1 MKTSSSAQPEME
13 DAQARNN
20 NRDDNQQNQNIHATL
35 DSADTV
41 DNGGNTVLH
50 LAVRKNMVER
60 CKLALQD
67 TSYRAMVNSK
77 NKDGETP
84 LHISCVERNRIIAEV
99 LLANGAGIN
108 AIDNLGLTPL
118 HCAIIAQGIFEES
131 EESDRPEDTSLVE
144 LLLAHKKLDKNI
156 KTFHQGATALH
167 LAAAWALPD
176 IVALLLKGGADR
188 HSTTWRGEISLHW
201 AFRTMREDEA
211 NYPKRMIPYLDGT
224 YAGDSGHHGL
234 DDDIPATSNL
244 KIARY
249 GQKLIAAFDIQTEQ
263 ERWGNLL
270 RIAYREK
277 DESMVRYSA
286 HRLYPRRRQKEK
298 ELVTLWLAMRPE
310 RFDTLKEE
318 LLNNIAAEKRG
329 EWRSRN
335 VLDLA
340 AHQGLYEVVKWLL
353 KSNLWTKGERKDA
366 EGRVPDEHRSPKWE
380 TVWDIPFLQ
389 DGRKEDENYRY
400 PQENDDNQFTTE
412 FQSSVFNF
420 YSIGRYSHFL
430 HHLCNVRELL
440 YNGEKGPVRIM
451 DEKATAFKENF
462 PEINTEAYDDSNLRF
477 RWVHLPVN
485 CMEWM
490 KDATTSSFK
499 DKKKNPDYFTATNQ
513 FLLHSWHELPGNSDK
528 DKYMNPTCLRKGIP
542 SMRTPQP
549 GDNGVSDQLALY
561 MPYITFS
568 RPTYKTETEK
578 RLQSAEEVKTRI
590 IHRPKTLDTY
600 HLGTTDDEKARVRDS
615 DQVVFRHFSKNV
627 NAATRKQGHERILKN
642 HEIPI
647 VHIGQL
653 WLWVI
658 DEDTV
663 VTTETHDSHSDSS
676 PIFRNVLNYLNDNRG
691 QLGRDIIPQSLDSF
705 VNFITSFYI
714 NTPFNLT
721 ISLPLPIDND
731 DKRESLHDIFLSSIE
746 RVNSEEGRL
755 RSKFK
760 QEMYDQDEG
769 KKIDGDKT
777 MHSSVTETIEL
788 LSEIKDIKQ
797 ELNIISSVILAQS
810 KVWEQLTNRPR
821 ALDKPVSASRDS
833 EGTGGAGTAEYVL
846 RRISG
851 LLRFAEET
859 QENIESILD
868 LKMNQLSLLQAEE
881 AGRQGTTLMVFTTV
895 TVLFAPLSFLSALF
909 ALNISIFPHSGTD
922 LLYEPGW
929 LFGILFGVTIAIGV
943 IILVYVYRHK
953 FIIKKAKKTPRKEPS
968 SVTEHLEEAPGNHH
982 HHHHHH
988 HNNNQP
994 RNRSARLKI
1003 PESRAFKVWEKVQ
1016 GLRAR
1021 TNTGREILPIARYL
1035 SDK

>member
-1 MKTSSSAQPEME
+1 MKASSGAQSETTE
-13 DAQARNN
+13 TQARNN
-20 NRDDNQQNQNIHATL
+20 ERDENEQNQNIRTAL
-35 DSADTV
+35 DLASTII

-50 LAVRKNMVER
+50 LAARKNMVER
-60 CKLALQD
+60 CELALQN
-67 TSYRAMVNSK
+67 TSCRALLNSK

-84 LHISCVERNRIIAEV
+84 LHIACVERNRTIAEV
-99 LLANGAGIN
+99 LLKNGADIN
-108 AIDNLGLTPL
+108 ATDNLGLTPL
-118 HCAIIAQGIFEES
+118 HCAIIAQGSFEENTG
-131 EESDRPEDTSLVE
+131 SDRPEDTSLIE
-144 LLLAHKKLDKNI
+144 LILAHKEIDKNI

-176 IVALLLKGGADR
+176 AVALLIKEGADR
-188 HSTTWRGEISLHW
+188 HSTTWRGETGLHW
-201 AFRTMREDEA
+201 AFRTMREDEE
-211 NYPKRMIPYLDGT
+211 NYPERMVPYSDGS
-224 YAGDSGHHGL
+224 YASDSGHHSL
-234 DDDIPATSNL
+234 DDMATSSNPE
-244 KIARY
+244 IARY
-249 GQKLIAAFDIQTEQ
+249 GQKMIAAFDLQDEQ
-263 ERWGNLL
+263 GRWRELL
-270 RIAYREK
+270 RIAYQEK
-277 DESMVRYSA
+277 DGSMVRYCA
-286 HRLYPRRRQKEK
+286 NRLYPRARNKER
-298 ELVTLWLAMRPE
+298 ELVTLWLAMQPE
-310 RFDTLKEE
+310 RFDVLKKG
-318 LLNNIAAEKRG
+318 LLNSIAAEKRG
-329 EWRSRN
+329 EWVSRN

-353 KSNLWTKGERKDA
+353 KSNLWSKRERKDA
-366 EGRVPDEHRSPKWE
+366 EGRVPDNHRSVKWK

-400 PQENDDNQFTTE
+400 PQESDDNSFTTE

-430 HHLCNVRELL
+430 HHLCNVRELI

-451 DEKATAFKENF
+451 DEKARAFKENF
-462 PEINTEAYDDSNLRF
+462 PELNTEAYDDSNLRF

-513 FLLHSWHELPGNSDK
+513 FLLHSWDELPGNSDK
-528 DKYMNPTCLRKGIP
+528 DKYMNPTCLRNGIP
-542 SMRTPQP
+542 SMRSPQL
-549 GDNGVSDQLALY
+549 GDNSASHQLALY

-578 RLQSAEEVKTRI
+578 KLQHAEEAKTRI

-600 HLGTTDDEKARVRDS
+600 HLGATNDEKARDRDS
-615 DQVVFRHFSKNV
+615 DQVVFRHFRKKIDDP
-627 NAATRKQGHERILKN
+627 TRKQN
-642 HEIPI
+642 HGKIIEDPEIPI
-647 VHIGQL
+647 LHIGQL

-658 DEDTV
+658 DEDTI

-691 QLGRDIIPQSLDSF
+691 QLGRDIIPQSLESF
-705 VNFITSFYI
+705 INFITSFYI
-714 NTPFNLT
+714 NTPFNLSVSHT
-721 ISLPLPIDND
+721 LPLEND

-769 KKIDGDKT
+769 EKIDGDRT

-797 ELNIISSVILAQS
+797 ELNIISSVIMAQS
-810 KVWEQLTNRPR
+810 KVWDQLAHRPR
-821 ALDKPVSASRDS
+821 GPDKLVNVSRDLES
-833 EGTGGAGTAEYVL
+833 TGGAGTADYVL

-895 TVLFAPLSFLSALF
+895 TILFAPLSFLSALF

-929 LFGILFGVTIAIGV
+929 LFGILFGVTVGIIAI
-943 IILVYVYRHK
+943 ILAYLYRYK
-953 FIIKKAKKTPRKEPS
+953 FIKKKARKAPQKGPN
-968 SVTEHLEEAPGNHH
+968 VTEHRESQKY
-982 HHHHHH
+982 
-988 HNNNQP
+988 QP
-994 RNRSARLKI
+994 QNRPRQLI
-1003 PESRAFKVWEKVQ
+1003 YESRAFKVY
-1016 GLRAR
+1016 
-1021 TNTGREILPIARYL
+1021 N
-1035 SDK
+1035 